1 MHIEQLESVAR
12 QSIKTDED
20 GNLKKLGDAIRA
32 ARKAR
37 GLSQEAFADA
47 AGIDRSHM
55 GKIER
60 GERNLSVLNLVR
72 IAAALNDPPSSI
84 LRAAGL

>member
-1 MHIEQLESVAR
+1 MPR
-12 QSIKTDED
+12 QSIKTDKD

-37 GLSQEAFADA
+37 GFSQEAFADA

-60 GERNLSVLNLVR
+60 GERNLSVLNIIR
-72 IAAALNDPPSSI
+72 IASALDDRASDVF
-84 LRAAGL
+84 RAAGL

>member
-1 MHIEQLESVAR
+1 MSAVAR
-12 QSIKTDED
+12 ISGRNDND
-20 GNLKKLGDAIRA
+20 GFLIKLGEAVRE

-37 GLSQEAFADA
+37 GLSQEAIADA

-60 GERNLSVLNLVR
+60 GERNVTVLNLAK
-72 IAAALNDPPSSI
+72 IAAALNASASDI
-84 LRAAGL
+84 LRSSGL